1 MRRFPDFLTAYQAF
15 YEGQVPTQFSTWV
28 GLSIIAGAL
37 ERRVWLPW
45 TDTYAFYP
53 NIYVL
58 LTGGPGCRKSTAIK
72 YGTDL
77 LRAVSRKTGTL
88 NIMPSQVTEAKFI
101 ELMGHGRSFTHGNFT
116 VFQNSGYYFA
126 SEASNSLRNIFG
138 EFIAC
143 LTDFYDCPDHWERAT
158 KKDGKT
164 IKLQNVCMNILAG
177 STFDYLGKLVN
188 DENIQGG
195 FASRNI
201 YVVYDS
207 KEVAAEK
214 FAAGLSDADKATRK
228 EYFQA
233 LFEDLISLTKM
244 TGPMRADAEYAA
256 AWEAWYK
263 PFHEQLNN
271 YESENLRSILAR
283 TNTNVLKVSMLI
295 SASESGEGVLRLRHW
310 EKART
315 LIEEVNSHVPG
326 IFQEAKA
333 KQGPKG
339 AAGSLTAYIISL
351 VKHGR
356 LTRSDVMTRGI
367 ARGFMTNT
375 LEATVKA
382 LIDDG
387 SILLGDVVAGH
398 GAYLKVGA
406 NADRH
411 L

>member
-1 MRRFPDFLTAYQAF
+1 MRRFPDFLRAYAAF
-15 YEGQVPTQFSTWV
+15 YEGQVPPQFSTWV
-28 GLSIIAGAL
+28 ALSVVAGAL

-45 TDTYAFYP
+45 TDTYSFYP

-72 YGTDL
+72 YGTDM
-77 LRAVSRKTGTL
+77 LRAVNRKTGTL

-101 ELMGHGRSFTHGNFT
+101 ELMGHGRSFQYGTAT

-201 YVVYDS
+201 YVVYSS
-207 KEVAAEK
+207 KEVKAEK
-214 FAAGLSDADKATRK
+214 WAAGLTDGDKAERK
-228 EYFQA
+228 EYYGA
-233 LFEDLISLTKM
+233 LCDDLTAISKL
-244 TGPMRADAEYAA
+244 TGPMYAEPEFSA
-256 AWEAWYK
+256 AWEDWYPK
-263 PFHEQLNN
+263 FHTELNEL
-271 YESENLRSILAR
+271 ESENMRSILAR
-283 TNTNVLKVSMLI
+283 TNTNVLKVSMLL
-295 SASESGEGVLRLRHW
+295 SAAESNDCVLRLRHW
-310 EKART
+310 EQARS
-315 LIEEVNSHVPG
+315 LIEGINAGIPE

-333 KQGPKG
+333 KQGPG
-339 AAGSLTAYIISL
+339 IAGSLTAFLAVAAKRKGTSRQSL
-351 VKHGR
+351 LDEAVN
-356 LTRSDVMTRGI
+356 
-367 ARGFMTNT
+367 RGFQKRFAEDAITAMTNSGV
-375 LEATVKA
+375 LQLGAVRA
-382 LIDDG
+382 G
-387 SILLGDVVAGH
+387 SGVDVEPGRN
-398 GAYLKVGA
+398 A
-406 NADRH
+406 NKYF
-411 L
+411 